1 MYWMLL
7 PLKRYADFS
16 GRSRRKEFW
25 MFVLGYVAVLTIL
38 GTILGTLGAF
48 SLMQEGQAGAAAQDV
63 NAPMLV
69 VFVILG
75 LIGLGIFIPTLA
87 VQVRRLHDR
96 DMSGWWLLLF
106 YVLSLVPLI
115 GLFVWVGQIVLMILP
130 GTRGPNRFGPD
141 PKDPYGRL
149 DDTDVFA

>member
-7 PLKRYADFS
+7 PLKRYADFR
-16 GRSRRKEFW
+16 GRSRRKELW
-25 MFVLGYVAVLTIL
+25 MFVLGYVLIFAVL

-48 SLMQEGQAGAAAQDV
+48 SLLQEDAPSQDV
-63 NAPMLV
+63 NGPMLG
-69 VFVILG
+69 VFGILG
-75 LIGLGIFIPTLA
+75 LIGLGLFIPSLA

-106 YVLSLVPLI
+106 YVLSLVPLV
-115 GLFVWVGQIVLMILP
+115 GFFVWVAQIVLMILP
-130 GTRGPNRFGPD
+130 GTPGPNRFGPD